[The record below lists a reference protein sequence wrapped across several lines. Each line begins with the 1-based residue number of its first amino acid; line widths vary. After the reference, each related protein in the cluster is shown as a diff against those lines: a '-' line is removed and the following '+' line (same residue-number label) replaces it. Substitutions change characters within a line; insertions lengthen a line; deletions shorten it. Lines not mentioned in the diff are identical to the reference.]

1 MTVAATSAT
10 RAAPPAGLGVA
21 AVLAATVAW
30 SFGGVLGKS
39 VSAPGV
45 VITFWRLWMASAFFG
60 ALVVGTRGRLSWS
73 GIRAAAPAGV
83 LFGINLC
90 LFFSAINHTT
100 VANALIVGALTPVAM
115 LPLAVRFLGERVTP
129 IKVGCALVAVAGVV
143 VAVVTAPGGGAD
155 GGRSV
160 LGDLLA
166 VASLSVW
173 ICYLVVI
180 KGARAHLATVP
191 FMFTVSL
198 VAAIT
203 VTPLALLG
211 PYDLGAVDGT
221 AWWWLVLLTLVPG
234 ALGHGLI
241 AWAQR
246 HVDATVTSVLIQG
259 EPVGATVA
267 AALLLGEAVTVP
279 QAAAMAV
286 VVAALVVLAVQSART
301 RIVPAPAPA

>member
-1 MTVAATSAT
+1 MTAT
-10 RAAPPAGLGVA
+10 RPPASRTSPAAGLGVA
-21 AVLAATVAW
+21 AVLAATAAW

-45 VITFWRLWMASAFFG
+45 VISFWRLWLASVLFG
-60 ALVVGTRGRLSWS
+60 ALVLVTGGRLSWS
-73 GIRAAAPAGV
+73 GVRAATPAGV

-129 IKVGCALVAVAGVV
+129 VKVVCALVAVAGVV
-143 VAVVTAPGGGAD
+143 VAVITAPGGGAG
-155 GGRSV
+155 GGRSA

-166 VASLSVW
+166 VASLAVW

-180 KGARAHLATVP
+180 KGARAHLTTVP

-198 VAAIT
+198 VAAVV

-221 AWWWLVLLTLVPG
+221 GWWWLVLLTLVPG

-267 AALLLGEAVTVP
+267 AALLLGEAVSVP
-279 QAAAMAV
+279 QGLAMAV

-301 RIVPAPAPA
+301 RAVPVPA